1 MLACDRVD
9 RRILAVRGWV
19 FGEQVA
25 LREKEV
31 TVRIQWH
38 LGVCIGRHKKRV
50 GYSKNTLVFSS

>member
-25 LREKEV
+25 LREGSDCQDSV
-31 TVRIQWH
+31 AFG
-38 LGVCIGRHKKRV
+38 GVYRQA
-50 GYSKNTLVFSS
+50 